1 MSGLA
6 AATPNFA
13 PAWWLRGAWRQTALT
28 LLPRPRL
35 VANRSEPLTFAMEP
49 GVQLLGHWHAGSR
62 PSAVVLLHGLC
73 GDAESPYML
82 ESAQALSE
90 VGFGV
95 LRLNA
100 RGAGGTLALSRST
113 YHAALSADPVRVAA
127 QLAQRLGLD
136 RVHLVGF
143 SLGGSVAL
151 RAIVRESL
159 PECLASAIAVSPPLD
174 LAAASAR
181 LERGPLERLAGRLFL
196 RHLAGLVSAR
206 LELDSSARE
215 RCRAAPDALARL
227 RTVRELDDLF
237 TAPLAGYA
245 TAADYYRDA
254 SPDLS
259 AGDPPVPTL
268 LLHAEDDPLVDV
280 GPARALGG
288 LGRGNLGVCLV
299 PHGGHLGFRDRAWP
313 QKHPSWLS
321 RCLVQWV
328 EAVETTIAPLPK
340 APG

>member
-1 MSGLA
+1 M
-6 AATPNFA
+6 
-13 PAWWLRGAWRQTALT
+13 
-28 LLPRPRL
+28 
-35 VANRSEPLTFAMEP
+35 VAGRSHPLTFAMEP
-49 GVQLLGHWHAGSR
+49 GVQVLGHWHAGAR

-73 GDAESPYML
+73 GDAGSPYMV
-82 ESAQALSE
+82 ESANVLSE
-90 VGFGV
+90 AGFGV

-127 QLAQRLGLD
+127 QLAQRFGLA

-151 RAIVRESL
+151 RAVVREAL

-196 RHLAGLVSAR
+196 RHLAGLVAAR
-206 LELDSSARE
+206 LELDPSAPE
-215 RCRAAPDALARL
+215 RCRASPDALARL
-227 RTVRELDDLF
+227 STVRELDDLF
-237 TAPLAGYA
+237 TAPLAGYGS
-245 TAADYYRDA
+245 AADYYKDA
-254 SPDLS
+254 SPDLGR
-259 AGDPPVPTL
+259 APLPVPTL
-268 LLHAEDDPLVDV
+268 LLHAEDDPLVDA
-280 GPARALGG
+280 GPARALLDQDGT
-288 LGRGNLGVCLV
+288 NLGVCLV
-299 PHGGHLGFRDRAWP
+299 PHGGHLGFRDRSWP
-313 QKHPSWLS
+313 GKHPSWLS

-328 EAVETTIAPLPK
+328 EALETSTAPLPA